1 MSFQIHQLFPTAIA
15 NVQLQLDPLD
25 LAAHLQHLLVLCGEA
40 TGNPTEACA
49 WTDDVNGVWQ
59 LHRHSDFVDLATLVT
74 DQAWNYPHAVGFDL
88 DQVALHLQRCW
99 PVVSDCDQLFGRY
112 HHPNAHLS
120 AVLYL
125 TGACSR

>member
-40 TGNPTEACA
+40 AGNPTEACA
-49 WTDDVNGVWQ
+49 WTGGVNGVLQ

-74 DQAWNYPHAVGFDL
+74 DQA
-88 DQVALHLQRCW
+88 
-99 PVVSDCDQLFGRY
+99 
-112 HHPNAHLS
+112 
-120 AVLYL
+120 
-125 TGACSR
+125 